1 MRPFGSKSEQ
11 GKALQLVQRG
21 TDKRIPVELV
31 KQPSGEV
38 LDPSELEELSV
49 KVANE
54 SRAGCVPVPHAIE
67 DKKLVV
73 EVTAEVTRQLGLGVY
88 TLTATGRIPDPA
100 YADGYHDYEIVVDLC
115 KVTKYGSN
123 ETPVK
128 VQANVLEGLK
138 GKSAY
143 EIAVK
148 HGYQGTEEEWIKSL
162 TPKGGAGGGANGK
175 SAYELAVENG
185 FQGTLQEWLKSL
197 VGKDGADAYEV
208 AKKAGYTGSRE
219 EWLKTLIGAT
229 GLSAY
234 ELAKSEGYEGSLTEW
249 IASLRGKKGDDGDSA
264 YKVAVRNGY
273 VGDEQA
279 WLASLRGS
287 DGKDAY
293 EVAKAGGYQG
303 SREAW
308 LESLKGEA
316 GKSAYELA
324 KEAQN
329 FTGTL
334 TDYLA
339 SLKGTKGKDAYQSYL
354 ETTTDNPKLSEEEW
368 ARART
373 NNGSNEEG
381 MNKTEIE
388 LLYKLN
394 NGTDE
399 SATETTTAG
408 AQLLDADGHRR
419 DIISAM
425 RAKGVSVS
433 DTDGLTDLAGKIQ
446 EIKVYVLP
454 VYSKTQFGQFK
465 GEYLPTLEV
474 YSELNPA
481 DFSNMFSGSTALK
494 ALPEIRNAGQISNI
508 NQMCSGCVSMTT
520 ATLPDLPAVA
530 TALSAFYGCT
540 SLEVLTIGAMP
551 RCTTLAS
558 LATTCA
564 SLKTITIGESPN
576 VADIAQIAY
585 QCTSLTEV
593 TIGTGDALTK
603 VDNAFNGCAR
613 LRRING
619 TLDFTKL
626 AATGNLFFGCDSLE
640 EVRIKGLKVDL
651 SLQQSVNLSTES
663 VKYLVENLQQVT
675 GKSITLPRAWQTAH
689 PTEAREYSQKASAKG
704 FTLNFR

>member
-1 MRPFGSKSEQ
+1 MRPFGSKSD
-11 GKALQLVQRG
+11 GKTLQLVQRG

-38 LDPSELEELSV
+38 LDPSELEDMSV
-49 KVANE
+49 KVASE
-54 SRAGCVPVPHAIE
+54 SGAGCVPVPHTIE
-67 DKKLVV
+67 DGKLVV

-128 VQANVLEGLK
+128 VTANVLEWLK
-138 GKSAY
+138 GKDGKSAY

-148 HGYQGTEEEWIKSL
+148 HGYQGTEEEWAKGL
-162 TPKGGAGGGANGK
+162 TPNGGVGGGSNGK

-185 FQGTLQEWLKSL
+185 YQGSVQ
-197 VGKDGADAYEV
+197 
-208 AKKAGYTGSRE
+208 
-219 EWLKTLIGAT
+219 EWLKTLVGAT

-234 ELAKSEGYEGSLTEW
+234 QLAKSEGYEGSLTEW
-249 IASLRGKKGDDGDSA
+249 IASLKGADGESA

-279 WLASLRGS
+279 WLASLKGA

-293 EVAKAGGYQG
+293 EVAKAGGYGG

-324 KEAQN
+324 KEAQS

-339 SLKGTKGKDAYQSYL
+339 SLKGADGKSAYQSYL

-373 NNGSNEEG
+373 NNGNAEEG

-399 SATETTTAG
+399 TATDATTAG

-419 DIISAM
+419 DIITAM
-425 RAKGVSVS
+425 RAKGVSVD
-433 DTDGLTDLAGKIQ
+433 DTDGLTDLAGKIH
-446 EIKVYVLP
+446 EIKVYVFP
-454 VYSKTQFGQFK
+454 VYASRQFGQFK

-474 YSELNPA
+474 YSEFNPA
-481 DFSNMFSGSTALK
+481 DFSNMFTGSTALK
-494 ALPEIRNAGQISNI
+494 ALPEIRNAGQISAITNL
-508 NQMCSGCVSMTT
+508 CSGCVSITT
-520 ATLPDLPAVA
+520 ATLPDLPAVTVA
-530 TALSAFYGCT
+530 NGAFYGCT
-540 SLEVLTIGAMP
+540 SLETLTIGAMP

-564 SLKTITIGESPN
+564 SLKTLTLGESPN
-576 VADIAQIAY
+576 VTEIAQIAY
-585 QCTSLTEV
+585 GCSSLTEV

-603 VDNAFNGCAR
+603 VDNAFNGCSR

-619 TLDFTKL
+619 TLDFSKL
-626 AATGNLFFGCDSLE
+626 AGTGNVFFGCDSLE

-651 SLQQSVNLSTES
+651 SLQQSTNLSTES

-689 PTEAREYSQKASAKG
+689 TAEAREYSQKASAKG

>member
-11 GKALQLVQRG
+11 GKTLQLVQRG

-49 KVANE
+49 KVTSGSGDGYATI
-54 SRAGCVPVPHAIE
+54 PYTIE

-88 TLTATGRIPDPA
+88 TLTATGRIPDEA
-100 YADGYHDYEIVVDLC
+100 YADSYHDYEIVVALC

-128 VQANVLEGLK
+128 VQANVLEGLR
-138 GKSAY
+138 GLSAY

-148 HGYQGTEEEWIKSL
+148 HGYEGTEEEWIKSL
-162 TPKGGAGGGANGK
+162 TPKSGAGGGSNGK

-234 ELAKSEGYEGSLTEW
+234 QLAKSEGYEGSLTEW
-249 IASLRGKKGDDGDSA
+249 IASLKGA
-264 YKVAVRNGY
+264 
-273 VGDEQA
+273 
-279 WLASLRGS
+279 

-293 EVAKAGGYQG
+293 EVAKAGGYEG

-308 LESLKGEA
+308 LESLKGE
-316 GKSAYELA
+316 
-324 KEAQN
+324 
-329 FTGTL
+329 
-334 TDYLA
+334 
-339 SLKGTKGKDAYQSYL
+339 KGKDAYDDYL
-354 ETTTDNPKLSEEEW
+354 ETTTDNPKLTREEW
-368 ARART
+368 ADPNRRS
-373 NNGSNEEG
+373 NNGNAEEG

-399 SATETTTAG
+399 SAPEATTAG

-419 DIISAM
+419 DIIAAM
-425 RAKGVSVS
+425 RAKGVSVAY
-433 DTDGLTDLAGKIQ
+433 TDGLTDLAGKIQ
-446 EIKVYVLP
+446 EIKVYVFP
-454 VYSKTQFGQFK
+454 VYARTQFAQFK

-474 YSELNPA
+474 YSEFNPA
-481 DFSNMFSGSTALK
+481 DFGNMFASSASLK
-494 ALPEIRNAGQISNI
+494 ALPEIRNAGQISSI
-508 NQMCSGCVSMTT
+508 SQMCTGCASMTT
-520 ATLPDLPAVA
+520 AILPDLPSVMVA
-530 TALSAFYGCT
+530 NGAFYGCAA
-540 SLEVLTIGAMP
+540 LETLTIGAMP
-551 RCTTLAS
+551 LCTTMAS
-558 LATTCA
+558 LVTTCA
-564 SLKTITIGESPN
+564 SLKTMTIGECPN
-576 VADIAQIAY
+576 VTDISQIAY
-585 QCTSLTEV
+585 QCASLTEV
-593 TIGTGDALTK
+593 TLGTGDALTK
-603 VDNAFNGCAR
+603 VDNAFNGCSR

-619 TLDFTKL
+619 TLDFAKL
-626 AATGNLFFGCDSLE
+626 ASTGNIFFGCEALE
-640 EVRIKGLKVDL
+640 EVHIKGLKADL
-651 SLQQSVNLSTES
+651 SLQQSTNLSTES
-663 VKYLVENLQQVT
+663 VKFLVENLQQVT
-675 GKSITLPRAWQTAH
+675 GKSITLPRSWQTAH
-689 PTEAREYSQKASAKG
+689 TAEAREYSQKASAKG